1 MNNFPQ
7 IVSYFSNHLSKYYR
21 KDQNISKEVMAI
33 RRIKKEEDN
42 IVVSIKGP
50 KKIIKYEK
58 INVKQ

>member
-1 MNNFPQ
+1 M
-7 IVSYFSNHLSKYYR
+7 IR
-21 KDQNISKEVMAI
+21 KDQNISKEVMVI